1 MPFNP
6 EPTPDDDATS
16 SAALSFVK
24 VRAFAIH
31 ILTASGAAFALLALV
46 AATEHKWSRMFAW
59 LGIALIVDAIDG
71 PLARRYRVADVLPRW
86 SGDALDFVVDF
97 VTYVFVPAYAIAA
110 SGLLPD
116 PLALAAG
123 VIIAVV
129 STLYFADR
137 HMKTED
143 NYFRGFPVLWNVVAF
158 YLLLL
163 KPPHWIGLG
172 MIAVLAALTF
182 VPFPFIHPVRVVRL
196 RYFNIAVL
204 AAWAVL
210 ALVALERDMAPGF
223 WISAPLC
230 AIGVYVLAAGYLRRT
245 S

>member
-6 EPTPDDDATS
+6 EPTVDDGATS
-16 SAALSFVK
+16 SAVFSLTK
-24 VRAFAIH
+24 TRAFAIH
-31 ILTASGAAFALLALV
+31 VLTASGAAFALLALF
-46 AATEHKWSRMFAW
+46 AATEHRWSRMFAW
-59 LGIALIVDAIDG
+59 LGIALFVDAIDG
-71 PLARRYRVADVLPRW
+71 PLARRYRVAEVLPRW

-110 SGLLPD
+110 SGLLPE
-116 PLALAAG
+116 PLAMAAG

-163 KPPHWIGLG
+163 KPPPWIGLG
-172 MIAVLAALTF
+172 MIVVLAALTF
-182 VPFPFIHPVRVVRL
+182 APFPFIHPVRVVRL
-196 RYFNIAVL
+196 RYLNIALLVL
-204 AAWAVL
+204 WSVL
-210 ALVALERDMAPGF
+210 GLVALARDMAPGI
-223 WISAPLC
+223 WVSAPLC
-230 AIGVYVLAAGYLRRT
+230 AIGVYVLAAGYLRRAG
-245 S
+245 